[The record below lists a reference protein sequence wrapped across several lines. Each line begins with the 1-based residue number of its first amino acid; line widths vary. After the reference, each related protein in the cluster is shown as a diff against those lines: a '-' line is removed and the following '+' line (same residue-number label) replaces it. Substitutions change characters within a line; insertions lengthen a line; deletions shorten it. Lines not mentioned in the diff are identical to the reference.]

1 MRERPLGEVVQ
12 GLGQLDGGVIY
23 ASRPWRADSVAEV
36 HDDEQPARHHEY
48 LLEVDLAQEVLKV
61 WSLWRD
67 GRQPTALEAVGAVI
81 YYAEHD
87 VHQPE

>member
-1 MRERPLGEVVQ
+1 MRGRPLSEVVQ

-23 ASRPWRADSVAEV
+23 ASRPWLADSVAEI
-36 HDDEQPARHHEY
+36 HDDEQPTRQEY
-48 LLEVDLAQEVLKV
+48 LLEVDLAQEVLVV

-87 VHQPE
+87 AYQPE